1 MTFSA
6 TTSILSQ
13 VGPNIL
19 DGNVLEPLGRF
30 AEGRR
35 PGVKRNNDGE
45 RSSESLYYFYHKIK
59 IISNRFTPIAQIN
72 LFILVPHFLQLP
84 LSMLRPF
91 LEVTFLQFVMG
102 MWFFLHLTQ

>member
-45 RSSESLYYFYHKIK
+45 RSSGVKRTEPLRGSRRFLDSLSRIPFGNPATNESLGH
-59 IISNRFTPIAQIN
+59 
-72 LFILVPHFLQLP
+72 
-84 LSMLRPF
+84 
-91 LEVTFLQFVMG
+91 
-102 MWFFLHLTQ
+102 